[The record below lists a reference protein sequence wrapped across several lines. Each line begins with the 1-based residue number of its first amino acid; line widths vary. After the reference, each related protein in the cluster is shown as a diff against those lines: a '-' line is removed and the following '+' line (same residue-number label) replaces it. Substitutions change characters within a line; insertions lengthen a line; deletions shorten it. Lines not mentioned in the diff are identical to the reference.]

1 MDKNKK
7 LNREFNE
14 IYDIISE
21 AHDKLNEFYMKHC
34 YFGDSDLDKTAL
46 KNIKDIL
53 YKLSDCKEDA
63 HEIAE
68 QFTWNN

>member
-1 MDKNKK
+1 
-7 LNREFNE
+7 
-14 IYDIISE
+14 
-21 AHDKLNEFYMKHC
+21 MKHC